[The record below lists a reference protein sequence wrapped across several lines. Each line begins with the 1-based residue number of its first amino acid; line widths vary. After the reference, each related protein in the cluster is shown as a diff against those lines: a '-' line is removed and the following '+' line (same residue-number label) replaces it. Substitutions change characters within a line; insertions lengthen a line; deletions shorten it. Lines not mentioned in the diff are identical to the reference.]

1 VIPPESPYGRTIE
14 QPVIHHYAKSTAAS
28 TSTCDWS
35 RAATCKPY
43 WPTGHSSRRVRCASF
58 NRSLP
63 GRPNPTVES
72 NRSDYKQGCLDAVQL
87 TSRSLTTEV
96 ASWALSPTRLLGT
109 KPPAELHTPASHNPR
124 HTAVLAVSFT
134 D

>member
-1 VIPPESPYGRTIE
+1 MRLVEGRDMQTLLADGPLEPARAVRII
-14 QPVIHHYAKSTAAS
+14 QQVATWST
-28 TSTCDWS
+28 
-35 RAATCKPY
+35 
-43 WPTGHSSRRVRCASF
+43 G
-58 NRSLP
+58 
-63 GRPNPTVES
+63 PTVES